1 MSDNLI
7 SLYFS
12 LYPSHADA
20 LRELNAEGGTA
31 YRHDKISSWLRGMKN
46 PNNVTQARMRRK
58 VMSHAIREA
67 LGEDPTH
74 YTDAQLDHLAAL
86 MGPPE
91 GVL

>member
-20 LRELNAEGGTA
+20 LRDLNAECGTRYA
-31 YRHDKISSWLRGMKN
+31 HNKVSDWRRGIKQ
-46 PNNVTQARMRRK
+46 PNGRAQAHMRR
-58 VMSHAIREA
+58 VAVGRAIREA
-67 LGEDPTH
+67 LGEDPTG

-91 GVL
+91 